1 MEFLQASG
9 ITLEML
15 TSGAPLPKISH
26 VPNGLAVGLWQ
37 TAQNLNLQFYEVISW
52 LSNFTEENA
61 EINAEALRAQLHR
74 TKAKFGKL
82 RGESLKKFKE
92 EVFRIPV
99 IPEFPSQGEYP
110 QHVSKKAKKEETSA
124 ELSKKRQLPEN
135 SIARSEEG
143 CCAEVGKAKKEVG
156 ETPGKVY
163 D

>member
-74 TKAKFGKL
+74 TKAFSNSKYGFGGYCPPERVL
-82 RGESLKKFKE
+82 GESKDTVASLKK
-92 EVFRIPV
+92 VPC
-99 IPEFPSQGEYP
+99 
-110 QHVSKKAKKEETSA
+110 T
-124 ELSKKRQLPEN
+124 QLLGDDSTYKYN
-135 SIARSEEG
+135 CYG
-143 CCAEVGKAKKEVG
+143 CCSWAIPRHYRVTSDTKQKICLLN
-156 ETPGKVY
+156 Y
-163 D
+163 IY